1 MELPLEKLAS
11 MSPKGTQLFR
21 EVKGSQAALNPW
33 VARLLSMDSAS
44 ATQLPAPPTISACA
58 IAGFRP
64 PGRKKF
70 IRAEFTQGPRAPN
83 PQGAVP
89 VPTVNGLPTG
99 SPAAIEAFRLPTI
112 RSPRMVFA
120 LIGRLRCRP
129 PLKLYARFK
138 AKPRP

>member
-1 MELPLEKLAS
+1 
-11 MSPKGTQLFR
+11 MSPKGMQLAS

-33 VARLLSMDSAS
+33 LVGLLSMVSAS
-44 ATQLPAPPTISACA
+44 ATQLPAPPIIIACA

-70 IRAEFTQGPRAPN
+70 IRAEFTHGPRAPD
-83 PQGAVP
+83 PQGAAP

-99 SPAAIEAFRLPTI
+99 SPAAIAAFRFLTI
-112 RSPRMVFA
+112 RSPRMVLA
-120 LIGRLRCRP
+120 LMGRLRCRP

-138 AKPRP
+138 AKPRPR